1 MQMLKNYQILIVGI
15 AISLAVYFGLQSQ
28 KSDTEVC
35 IDEML
40 ATLPADA
47 ADFTRAEYIM
57 MCRKGG

>member
-1 MQMLKNYQILIVGI
+1 MKNYQVLIVGI

-40 ATLPADA
+40 ATLSADA
-47 ADFTRAEYIM
+47 PNSTRAQYIM
-57 MCRKGG
+57 MCREGG

>member
-1 MQMLKNYQILIVGI
+1 MLKNYQILIVGI

-40 ATLPADA
+40 ATLPADEPSQTKRN
-47 ADFTRAEYIM
+47 FIVL
-57 MCRKGG
+57 CRKGGYP